1 MEDAF
6 VDVERK
12 RGRYVSKFGMSPMTE
27 TGVPTLDFLMYIAS
41 GNKSVYSSMAREYT
55 YTDDQIQAQIVA
67 HTSVESP
74 YEG

>member
-1 MEDAF
+1 MDI
-6 VDVERK
+6 ERK

-27 TGVPTLDFLMYIAS
+27 SGVPTLNFLMYIAS
-41 GNKSVYSSMAREYT
+41 GNHSVYSSVAREYA
-55 YTDDQIQAQIVA
+55 YTDDQIQTQIVA